1 MLACGRPGT
10 RVLRRATAAAAAAA
24 LFRGGAG
31 VRAPLW
37 PRALSRPAAGGAGP
51 APLARPVECIIFD
64 KDGTLISFHDTWS
77 PWADGLIDRLVA
89 RCSAHVWK
97 EVKDKGFDPA
107 KVAVLVERSEEHA
120 RKQVAST
127 LGYDLEAR
135 RVYGESSL
143 LAWAA
148 QPLIREAVEKCLAER
163 LGLGPAIAEDAIQV
177 GPSFTGGSPRAVTAC
192 SVREK

>member
-1 MLACGRPGT
+1 M
-10 RVLRRATAAAAAAA
+10 LRRAAAAAAAAA
-24 LFRGGAG
+24 LCSGSAAGRVPLAGPRAFSWPASGGAG
-31 VRAPLW
+31 R
-37 PRALSRPAAGGAGP
+37 GQ
-51 APLARPVECIIFD
+51 LARPVECIIFD

-77 PWADGLIDRLVA
+77 PWADGLINRLVA
-89 RCSAHVWK
+89 RCSAHVWR

-135 RVYGESSL
+135 RVHGESSL

-148 QPLIREAVEKCLAER
+148 QPLIREAVVKCLAER
-163 LGLGPAIAEDAIQV
+163 LGLGPAVAEDAIQV
-177 GPSFTGGSPRAVTAC
+177 GTFFAGNFAVSAC
-192 SVREK
+192 SVPEK